1 MGRQSLYTEEF
12 RKDAIALYRAADGQR
27 TYAAVAADLGISGE
41 TLRTWVRKDTARN
54 GRPEARS
61 TAGGETQADELAR
74 LRAEN
79 TRLRGAEKGMA
90 ARTRHPAPGS
100 RVFRER
106 GEVKTRRWD
115 FISDH
120 RAEFGVQRL
129 CRVLGTSRSGYYR
142 HLATEDARA
151 EHAAEEAATVAEIRA
166 IHAEHRSAYGAPRV
180 HAELRSRGRKINR
193 KRVTRLMRIHHV
205 VGRHLRRSK
214 RTTIADKSA
223 PSVPDLVMRDFTATA
238 VDTKWC
244 GDITYIPVG
253 SSWLFLATVIDICS
267 RRVVGWSIADHM
279 RTDLVT
285 DAIEMAVRTRGDDVG
300 GVIFHSDRGTQYTAA
315 AFVDVCRRHGI
326 QQSRGRVGSSYDNAL
341 AESFFQGLK
350 REWLHGRSWT
360 SKSQARLEL
369 FEWLSYFNRR
379 RRHSALGYLTP
390 VEFEQRLIAS
400 STLSVAA

>member
-1 MGRQSLYTEEF
+1 
-12 RKDAIALYRAADGQR
+12 
-27 TYAAVAADLGISGE
+27 
-41 TLRTWVRKDTARN
+41 
-54 GRPEARS
+54 
-61 TAGGETQADELAR
+61 
-74 LRAEN
+74 
-79 TRLRGAEKGMA
+79 
-90 ARTRHPAPGS
+90 
-100 RVFRER
+100 
-106 GEVKTRRWD
+106 VKTRRWD

-129 CRVLGTSRSGYYR
+129 CRVLGTSRSGYYK

-151 EHAAEEAATVAEIRA
+151 DRQADEATTVAEIRA
-166 IHAEHRSAYGAPRV
+166 IHAKHRSAYGAPRV
-180 HAELRSRGRKINR
+180 HAELRSSGRKINR
-193 KRVTRLMRIHHV
+193 KRVTRLMRINHV
-205 VGRHLRRSK
+205 VGRHLRRTK

-223 PSVPDLVMRDFTATA
+223 PPVPDLVMRDFTASA

-244 GDITYIPVG
+244 GDVTYIPVG

-279 RTDLVT
+279 RTELVT
-285 DAIEMAVRTRGDDVG
+285 DAIEMAVRTRGGDVH
-300 GVIFHSDRGTQYTAA
+300 GVVFHSDRGSQYTAK
-315 AFVDVCRRHGI
+315 AFGDVCRRHGI
-326 QQSRGRVGSSYDNAL
+326 RPSRGRVGSSYDNAL

-379 RRHSALGYLTP
+379 RRHSALGYLSP

>member
-1 MGRQSLYTEEF
+1 M
-12 RKDAIALYRAADGQR
+12 
-27 TYAAVAADLGISGE
+27 
-41 TLRTWVRKDTARN
+41 
-54 GRPEARS
+54 
-61 TAGGETQADELAR
+61 
-74 LRAEN
+74 
-79 TRLRGAEKGMA
+79 
-90 ARTRHPAPGS
+90 
-100 RVFRER
+100 
-106 GEVKTRRWD
+106 KTRRWD

-129 CRVLGTSRSGYYR
+129 CRVLGTSRSGYYK

-151 EHAAEEAATVAEIRA
+151 DRQAEEATTVAEIRA
-166 IHAEHRSAYGAPRV
+166 IHAKHRSAYGAPRV

-193 KRVTRLMRIHHV
+193 KRVTWLMRINHV
-205 VGRHLRRSK
+205 VGRHLRRTK

-223 PSVPDLVMRDFTATA
+223 PPVPDLVMRDFTASA

-244 GDITYIPVG
+244 GDVTYIPVG

-279 RTDLVT
+279 RTELVT
-285 DAIEMAVRTRGDDVG
+285 DAIEMAVRTRGGDVR
-300 GVIFHSDRGTQYTAA
+300 GVVFHSDRGSQYTAA
-315 AFVDVCRRHGI
+315 AFADVCRRHGI
-326 QQSRGRVGSSYDNAL
+326 RPSRGRVGSSYDNAL

-350 REWLHGRSWT
+350 REWLHGRSWM

-379 RRHSALGYLTP
+379 RRHSALGYLSP

>member
-1 MGRQSLYTEEF
+1 
-12 RKDAIALYRAADGQR
+12 
-27 TYAAVAADLGISGE
+27 
-41 TLRTWVRKDTARN
+41 
-54 GRPEARS
+54 
-61 TAGGETQADELAR
+61 
-74 LRAEN
+74 
-79 TRLRGAEKGMA
+79 
-90 ARTRHPAPGS
+90 
-100 RVFRER
+100 
-106 GEVKTRRWD
+106 VKTRRWD

-129 CRVLGTSRSGYYR
+129 CRVLGTSRSGYYK

-151 EHAAEEAATVAEIRA
+151 DRQADEATTVAEIRA
-166 IHAEHRSAYGAPRV
+166 IHAKHRSAYGAPRV
-180 HAELRSRGRKINR
+180 HAELRSSGRKINR
-193 KRVTRLMRIHHV
+193 KRVTRLMRINHV
-205 VGRHLRRSK
+205 VGRHLRRTK

-223 PSVPDLVMRDFTATA
+223 PPVPDLVMRDFTASA

-244 GDITYIPVG
+244 GDVTYIPVG

-279 RTDLVT
+279 RTELVT
-285 DAIEMAVRTRGDDVG
+285 DAIEMAVRTRGGDVH
-300 GVIFHSDRGTQYTAA
+300 GVVFHSDRGSQYTAK
-315 AFVDVCRRHGI
+315 AFGDVCRSHGI
-326 QQSRGRVGSSYDNAL
+326 RPSRGRVGSSYDNAL

-379 RRHSALGYLTP
+379 RRHSALGYLSP

>member
-1 MGRQSLYTEEF
+1 M
-12 RKDAIALYRAADGQR
+12 
-27 TYAAVAADLGISGE
+27 
-41 TLRTWVRKDTARN
+41 
-54 GRPEARS
+54 
-61 TAGGETQADELAR
+61 
-74 LRAEN
+74 
-79 TRLRGAEKGMA
+79 
-90 ARTRHPAPGS
+90 
-100 RVFRER
+100 
-106 GEVKTRRWD
+106 KTRRWD

-253 SSWLFLATVIDICS
+253 SSWLFLLVTWNHAGGRLFVPRCHHELRGPVDCVDDLG
-267 RRVVGWSIADHM
+267 REVAGPVPARAGGRVVADLDRSGAGASHD
-279 RTDLVT
+279 RC
-285 DAIEMAVRTRGDDVG
+285 VR
-300 GVIFHSDRGTQYTAA
+300 
-315 AFVDVCRRHGI
+315 
-326 QQSRGRVGSSYDNAL
+326 SRPGRVP
-341 AESFFQGLK
+341 
-350 REWLHGRSWT
+350 
-360 SKSQARLEL
+360 ARL
-369 FEWLSYFNRR
+369 R
-379 RRHSALGYLTP
+379 A
-390 VEFEQRLIAS
+390 
-400 STLSVAA
+400 

>member
-1 MGRQSLYTEEF
+1 MGRQSLYPEEF
-12 RKDAIALYRAADGQR
+12 RKDAIALYRAADGKR

-54 GRPEARS
+54 GRHEARS

-79 TRLRGAEKGMA
+79 ARLRGAEKGMA
-90 ARTRHPAPGS
+90 ARTRDPAPGS
-100 RVFRER
+100 RVFRKG

-115 FISDH
+115 FISAH

-129 CRVLGTSRSGYYR
+129 CRVLGTSRSGYYK
-142 HLATEDARA
+142 HLATEPARA
-151 EHAAEEAATVAEIRA
+151 EREAEEAATVAEIRA

-180 HAELRSRGRKINR
+180 HAELRSRGRRINR

-238 VDTKWC
+238 VDSKWC

-253 SSWLFLATVIDICS
+253 SSWLYLATVIDIFS

-285 DAIEMAVRTRGDDVG
+285 DAIDMAVRTRGGDVD
-300 GVIFHSDRGTQYTAA
+300 GVVFHSDRGSQYTAA
-315 AFVDVCRRHGI
+315 AFADVCRRHGI
-326 QQSRGRVGSSYDNAL
+326 RPSRGRVGSSYDNAL